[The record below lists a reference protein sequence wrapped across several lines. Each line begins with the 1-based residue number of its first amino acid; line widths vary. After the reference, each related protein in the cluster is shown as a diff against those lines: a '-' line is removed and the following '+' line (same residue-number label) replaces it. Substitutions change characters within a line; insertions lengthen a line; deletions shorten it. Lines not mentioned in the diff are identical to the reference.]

1 MSASRRGRRAGAGR
15 GGDAAN
21 PNGFRPA
28 VFLDRDGTLLVEK
41 HHLSDPDE
49 VELVPGAIRALERLA
64 AAGYLLVVVTNQSG
78 IARGLF
84 GEEEYRAVTA
94 RMEERLAAAGVSLD
108 AVKRCPH
115 HPDHTGPCACR
126 KPATGLHLEAAAELG
141 IDLAA
146 SWYIGDKTSDVRP
159 ALELGGRGIL
169 VLTGHGAEEQAAVPD
184 GIPVAD
190 DLPAAVT
197 RILGPD

>member
-1 MSASRRGRRAGAGR
+1 
-15 GGDAAN
+15 
-21 PNGFRPA
+21 
-28 VFLDRDGTLLVEK
+28 VEK
-41 HHLSDPDE
+41 HHLSDPE
-49 VELVPGAIRALERLA
+49 QVELVPGSIRALERLA

-126 KPATGLHLEAAAELG
+126 KPATGLHLEAAGELG

-146 SWYIGDKTSDVRP
+146 SWYVGDKISDVRP

-169 VLTGHGAEEQAAVPD
+169 VLTGHGAEERAAVPD

-197 RILGPD
+197 RILGPG